1 MLRFDL
7 EEKFK
12 TTLNRLCALRY
23 VKTERLP
30 VLYTDEVKD
39 KQTLPVNCESWQPF
53 ETPFTLFETDKY
65 YWFKANFEIPKHA
78 EHERVYLNVETFIN
92 GVASTIRPQ
101 GLLYLNG
108 EVTQGIDINH
118 TEVLLKAGKYEMYL
132 LFFTHT
138 FIRSL
143 PVHFSIQY
151 VDERIN
157 SLCYDLALPIEGLR
171 LLSKRANEYVEVETA
186 LERTVNLI
194 DFRREYSKEFYESL
208 ATAQAYLKQHYY
220 EELCGSKQTVNCIGH
235 THIDVAWMWT
245 LDQTKEKVERSF
257 ATVLKLMEE
266 YPEYKFM
273 SSQPQLYAY
282 LKERNPK
289 LYQKVKEKIAEG
301 RWEVEGAMWLE
312 ADCNLTS
319 GESLVRQ
326 IVHGKRFFQE
336 EFGKDCRT
344 VWEPDVFGYS
354 AALPQIMKKS
364 GVDRFV
370 TAKIGWNDTNRM
382 PYDSFIWQGIDG
394 SQVFAFLLS
403 TCDCDPRNGKYD
415 RTYTTYVGK
424 LNAEQTLGTWNRY
437 EPKEFNNVTMM
448 AYGWGDG
455 GGGPTRAMLEN
466 QRRLSYGLPG
476 IPKTRMATVKESLDE
491 IEANFYRNAKELKR
505 MPKWNGEIY
514 FEYHRGTYTSVP
526 RNKQNN
532 RKGEFALQNGEWA
545 SVLGR
550 ELCQVEYPL
559 EQIDSDWKLL
569 LLNQFHDILPGS
581 SIEGVYKDSDAQYQ
595 TIFTNQASITENA
608 LNAVLKNVDTE
619 GGVIVFNPNGF
630 TANGTVAVKGETK
643 VVKGIPAHGYKVVKP
658 EKAKGQVRVE
668 NQTIENEG
676 YRVEFTE
683 NGAIRSIY
691 DKRFGREVVKA
702 GELCNEMRVYEDM
715 PYQYDNWELTPY
727 YKQKEWTLDSEAE
740 FTPIFDGDRA
750 GYLITKKYYDSTI
763 EQKVFLYAG
772 GLERIDFVT
781 NIDWKEKRQLLK
793 ARFPFNLLVDKA
805 TYDVQ
810 FGNLERSTAANT
822 SWDAAKF
829 ETCGQKWVDFSE
841 NNYGVALLNDG
852 RYGFGAEDSTLT
864 ITLLKSGSFPYDGA
878 SDDLP
883 EFTYSLYPHGGDFR
897 EGGVV
902 EAAYVLNRG
911 LQAKAITKQSGNLS
925 EEYSLVTCD
934 TKGVFIETVKGADKG
949 AGIVLRMFEAFKE
962 TKEVALRFG
971 CDVKKAYICDMLE
984 NEETELVVE
993 NGRVVFPIKPF
1004 EIITLKVK
1012 TGV

>member
-12 TTLNRLCALRY
+12 TALNTLCALRY
-23 VKTERLP
+23 VKKEPLS
-30 VLYTDEVKD
+30 VLYTDEVRD
-39 KQTLPVNCESWQPF
+39 KQVLPTDYENWQTF
-53 ETPFTLFETDKY
+53 DAPFTLFETDKY
-65 YWFKANFEIPKHA
+65 YWFKANFEIPKH
-78 EHERVYLNVETFIN
+78 EEYEKVYLHIDTFID

-101 GLLYLNG
+101 GVLYLNG
-108 EVTQGIDINH
+108 ELTQGIDINH
-118 TEVLLKAGKYEMYL
+118 PEVLLKAGKYEMYL

-143 PVHFSIQY
+143 PVHFTIQY

-171 LLSKRANEYVEVETA
+171 LLSKRSNEYVAAETA
-186 LERTVNLI
+186 LERAINLI
-194 DFRREYSKEFYESL
+194 DFRKEYSKEFYDSL
-208 ATAQAYLKQHYY
+208 AASQAYLKKHYY

-257 ATVLKLMEE
+257 STVLRLMDE

-289 LYQKVKEKIAEG
+289 LYERVKEKVKEG
-301 RWEVEGAMWLE
+301 RWEVEGSMWLE

-354 AALPQIMKKS
+354 AALPQIMKKC

-382 PYDSFIWQGIDG
+382 PYDSFIWRGIDG
-394 SQVFAFLLS
+394 SEVFAFLLS

-415 RTYTTYVGK
+415 ETYTTYVGK

-437 EPKEFNNVTMM
+437 EPKEFNDTTMM
-448 AYGWGDG
+448 VYGWGDG
-455 GGGPTRAMLEN
+455 GGGPTRIMLEQ
-466 QRRLSYGLPG
+466 QRRLAYGLPG
-476 IPKTRMATVKESLDE
+476 IPKTRIATVKESLDE
-491 IEANFYRNAKELKR
+491 IEENFYRNAKELKR

-545 SVLGR
+545 SVLSR
-550 ELCQVEYPL
+550 ELCHTEYPL
-559 EQIDSDWKLL
+559 EQIDADWKIL

-581 SIEGVYKDSDAQYQ
+581 SIEGVYKDSDAQYKALFDSQ
-595 TIFTNQASITENA
+595 LSITDNA
-608 LNAVLKNVDTE
+608 LSTIAKRVNTE
-619 GGVIVFNPNGF
+619 GGLLVFNPNGF
-630 TANGTVAVKGETK
+630 IANGTVTFNGKTVIAKR
-643 VVKGIPAHGYKVVKP
+643 IPAHGYKVIEP
-658 EKAKGQVRVE
+658 EKTDGQVRVE
-668 NQTIENEG
+668 NKAIENG
-676 YRVEFTE
+676 RYRVEFTDS
-683 NGAIRSIY
+683 GAIRSIF
-691 DKRFGREVVKA
+691 DKRFFREVVKS
-702 GELCNEMRVYEDM
+702 GEMCNELRVYEDM

-727 YKQKEWTLDSEAE
+727 YKQKEWVLDGEAE

-750 GYLITKKYYDSTI
+750 GYSIKKKYFDSTI
-763 EQKVFLYAG
+763 TQKVFLYAEG
-772 GLERIDFVT
+772 IERIDFVT

-793 ARFPFNLLVDKA
+793 ARFPFDLLVDKA

-810 FGNLERSTAANT
+810 FGNLERNTSANT

-878 SDDLP
+878 SEDLP

-897 EGGVV
+897 QGGVV

-911 LQAKAITKQSGNLS
+911 LQSKILGSQSGDLQ
-925 EEYSLVTCD
+925 EIYSLVSCD
-934 TKGVFIETVKGADKG
+934 AKGVFIETVKGADRG
-949 AGIVLRMFEAFKE
+949 DGIVLRMFEAFKE
-962 TKEVALRFG
+962 TKTVGLQFG
-971 CDVKKAYICDMLE
+971 CKVTKAYLCDMLE
-984 NEETELVVE
+984 NEETELPVE
-993 NGRVVFPIKPF
+993 DGKVRFRIKPF
-1004 EIITLKVK
+1004 EIVTVK
-1012 TGV
+1012 IV